1 MGECC
6 LWVSCKKQSSY
17 TVCSIMLLGNYDIKA
32 ASCTHQ
38 NNNKTKTNKKDIIN
52 TLLKTIK

>member
-1 MGECC
+1 
-6 LWVSCKKQSSY
+6 
-17 TVCSIMLLGNYDIKA
+17 MLLGNYDIKA

-52 TLLKTIK
+52 TLLKTIKWNNKK